1 MIIEKNIEKI
11 TSENKALLIDN
22 ERMRHI
28 IEDINIIH
36 YDHPKNIQD
45 AMTLNNRLYRENSF
59 LKEKLEDIY
68 DI

>member
-1 MIIEKNIEKI
+1 
-11 TSENKALLIDN
+11 
-22 ERMRHI
+22 MRHI